1 MFFRS
6 EIEPTDPAPR
16 WVGPNRIAAF
26 IEDILDGTDDEHG
39 LNVLFPPVARNGKTI
54 RISFGPKTRTAIE
67 KAKFNHEIR
76 DAVLKHAVA
85 PYITNTN

>member
-1 MFFRS
+1 MVKNS
-6 EIEPTDPAPR
+6 GTISVIGLGTKADSD
-16 WVGPNRIAAF
+16 AAF